1 MRKAYLLVSLW
12 LTVASHT
19 FAQQVNIDSLLQVL
33 KTETVDT
40 TRGNI
45 YYALSMAYS
54 SFEPQKALDYA
65 NQLIQLGEKISD
77 KRLLCFGYEA
87 LANTKYDN
95 GANIEAIDYFKK
107 AIALRLEMNVPKYIL
122 NLANDYNNVAGLY
135 HRMGNKNEAIKTYFD
150 ALRLYE
156 KIGGKY
162 GIAASYNNIGLIYYE
177 IENYEEAKKYYQES
191 LKVSES
197 LNDKA
202 GIANYHINMANVQ
215 GDQEDYEGALKS
227 YSVAIKLSEEL
238 GDIDNLATIYA
249 NMGMMYKDMGKPKEV
264 YSYYRKAIDLFERS
278 ENLTGVAQIYPL
290 LIDGLLEQKK
300 YAEAYQY
307 SDKAIKLS
315 KEVGYLEGLSYNYR
329 LLAQLD
335 SATGQFGKAYAHYK
349 QYIEFRDSLTKSES
363 NEKIIQQQLQYDFDK
378 KEAAIKYE
386 QQLTQ
391 EQLKQQKT
399 LTTALII
406 GLVALLLAAAL
417 WYQRQK
423 QKQLQKQ
430 AAIQAEFTQQLLQTT
445 EDERGRIAID
455 LHDSISHELLSL
467 KRGLKPE
474 YTEGVA
480 QKIDAIIDD
489 IRQISRNLH
498 PVLLDKI
505 GLKLSIE
512 TLCEQYGEHET
523 LFITHDIDYDKP
535 LPKPAELQVFR
546 IIQEA
551 LNNTVKYAQANASNI
566 TMLHNTEGI
575 VLEIKDN
582 GKGFDVQKALQSGKS
597 FGLHSIIQRTKA
609 IGGKAHIQ
617 SSESGTTITITIP
630 NS

>member
-1 MRKAYLLVSLW
+1 MKKIYLLLFTFFLITLKVSAQNQHELDSMENLL
-12 LTVASHT
+12 LTA
-19 FAQQVNIDSLLQVL
+19 
-33 KTETVDT
+33 KTDT
-40 TRGNI
+40 DRLNHAFNLAIT
-45 YYALSMAYS
+45 YS
-54 SFEPQKALDYA
+54 ATNPQKAIERA
-65 NQLIQLGEKISD
+65 NIVLQVAEKTQDKASLGHAYD
-77 KRLLCFGYEA
+77 A
-87 LANTKYDN
+87 LAD
-95 GANIEAIDYFKK
+95 IEFNRGNHLKS
-107 AIALRLEMNVPKYIL
+107 LEYYRKSLEYRE
-122 NLANDYNNVAGLY
+122 LA
-135 HRMGNKNEAIKTYFD
+135 GNKQYVAYT
-150 ALRLYE
+150 
-156 KIGGKY
+156 
-162 GIAASYNNIGLIYYE
+162 YNNIGTVFFHLGNLPEAVKNYFSALKVYE
-177 IENYEEAKKYYQES
+177 AMNDKETMEGSYTNIGILYNDSGNYPEAIKNFEAALKISQELNFKVGIARYYQNMGNVYGNQKNHAESIKFHETS
-191 LKVSES
+191 LKLMQE
-197 LNDKA
+197 LKRDKSA
-202 GIANYHINMANVQ
+202 
-215 GDQEDYEGALKS
+215 
-227 YSVAIKLSEEL
+227 AIELTSIGVEYKAL
-238 GDIDNLATIYA
+238 GDYTKALNNFLLAVKTFEKIEDKVTIALAY
-249 NMGMMYKDMGKPKEV
+249 NNIGDIYGKQKNYDAAYRYLNKGLGLAKE
-264 YSYYRKAIDLFERS
+264 
-278 ENLTGVAQIYPL
+278 
-290 LIDGLLEQKK
+290 
-300 YAEAYQY
+300 
-307 SDKAIKLS
+307 S
-315 KEVGYLEGLSYNYR
+315 KYLEGIRMSYDYLSTVDSLSGNYKEG
-329 LLAQLD
+329 L
-335 SATGQFGKAYAHYK
+335 THYK
-349 QYIEFRDSLTKSES
+349 LFTLYRDSLYS
-363 NEKIIQQQLQYDFDK
+363 NANTQKVMQQQFQYDFDK
-378 KEAAIKYE
+378 KEAALKYE

-406 GLVALLLAAAL
+406 GLVAFLLATAL

-430 AAIQAEFTQQLLQTT
+430 AAIQAEFTQQLIQTT